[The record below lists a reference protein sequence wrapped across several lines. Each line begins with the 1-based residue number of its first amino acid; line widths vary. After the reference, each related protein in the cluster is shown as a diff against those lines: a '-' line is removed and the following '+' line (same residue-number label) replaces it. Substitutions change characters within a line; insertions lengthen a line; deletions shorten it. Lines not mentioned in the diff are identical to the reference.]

1 MKLQQEHIF
10 PYLDALSI
18 PALLVWAEDDATVPV
33 ARGLK
38 LFECIPGAE
47 FHLFRD
53 AAHNVMHDQ
62 AEGFNRLLR
71 SWCAG

>member
-1 MKLQQEHIF
+1 M
-10 PYLDALSI
+10 
-18 PALLVWAEDDATVPV
+18 LLVWAEDDATVPV
-33 ARGLK
+33 DRGLK
-38 LFECIPGAE
+38 LLERISGAE

-62 AEGFNRLLR
+62 VEGFNRLLG